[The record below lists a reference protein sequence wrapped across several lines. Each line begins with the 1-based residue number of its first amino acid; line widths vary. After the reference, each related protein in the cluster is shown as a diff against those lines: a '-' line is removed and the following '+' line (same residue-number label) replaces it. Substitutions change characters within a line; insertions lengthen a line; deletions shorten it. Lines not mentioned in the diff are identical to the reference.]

1 MSYFYWT
8 KLLSKSIK
16 TSKRR
21 SADSKQNLA
30 AYCVNHIMPS
40 DFSYL
45 LPHRYTQIYLHLG
58 VLGCYFTNAY
68 FTPNY
73 VTDSEKHSVPD
84 ILVELLP

>member
-1 MSYFYWT
+1 
-8 KLLSKSIK
+8 
-16 TSKRR
+16 
-21 SADSKQNLA
+21 
-30 AYCVNHIMPS
+30 MPS

>member
-1 MSYFYWT
+1 MLIVNRI
-8 KLLSKSIK
+8 LLHIVSIISCLVISV
-16 TSKRR
+16 T
-21 SADSKQNLA
+21 
-30 AYCVNHIMPS
+30 
-40 DFSYL
+40 YL